1 MGAAASVDA
10 DVVQRIE
17 AVFAF
22 IDTSNFQTIDRA
34 ELGAFFER
42 SGENGFDCAVRA
54 RKWILENDVALDK
67 RVSPTVYSKRSTP
80 NTCDEHAEVALF
92 CHSDPITFR
101 PISD

>member
-10 DVVQRIE
+10 DVVQRID

-67 RVSPTVYSKRSTP
+67 RVSLVGS
-80 NTCDEHAEVALF
+80 AL
-92 CHSDPITFR
+92 HNAIKDLQSQKLR
-101 PISD
+101 